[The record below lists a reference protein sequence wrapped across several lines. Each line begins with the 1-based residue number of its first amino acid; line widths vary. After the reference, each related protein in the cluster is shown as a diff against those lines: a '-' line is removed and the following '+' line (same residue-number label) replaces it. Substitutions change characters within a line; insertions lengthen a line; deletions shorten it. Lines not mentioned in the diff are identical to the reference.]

1 MRLAT
6 EDFFA
11 VLGANVSTETQPLYF
26 NIVVIEI
33 RRFSYNRIF
42 AFEFRSGFTGVTE
55 QAKAV
60 EFCADT
66 NFFHCDFTD
75 GVILA
80 TYIGNVPD
88 HLVPTAAAAIETPML
103 AVTSAAPPAAYTKP

>member
-42 AFEFRSGFTGVTE
+42 AFEFRSGFTDVTT
-55 QAKAV
+55 QVKAV
-60 EFCADT
+60 EFCADM
-66 NFFHCDFTD
+66 NFVHCDFTD

-88 HLVPTAAAAIETPML
+88 HLVPTAAAIETPML

>member
-6 EDFFA
+6 EDLFA
-11 VLGANVSTETQPLYF
+11 ALGAKVSTESHPLYF

-33 RRFSYNRIF
+33 KRFSYSRIF
-42 AFEFRSGFTGVTE
+42 TFELRSGFTGVIV
-55 QAKAV
+55 QFNV
-60 EFCADT
+60 LEFCADT
-66 NFFHCDFTD
+66 NFVHFDFTD

-80 TYIGNVPD
+80 TYIGKVPD
-88 HLVPTAAAAIETPML
+88 HLVPRAAAAIDTPML

>member
-26 NIVVIEI
+26 NIVVIAI
-33 RRFSYNRIF
+33 KRFSYNRIF
-42 AFEFRSGFTGVTE
+42 AFEFRSGFTGVTT
-55 QAKAV
+55 QVKAV

-66 NFFHCDFTD
+66 NFVHCDFTD

-80 TYIGNVPD
+80 TYIGNVTD
-88 HLVPTAAAAIETPML
+88 HLVPTAAAIETPML
-103 AVTSAAPPAAYTKP
+103 ALTYAAPPAAYTKP